1 MSSLAERLEALPVLD
16 SLQREENPLSNGGRW
31 ESAGAGNVGKATST
45 GLVSITAGQEVRV
58 AYVGAP
64 FPLAVPCACAFA
76 LGVLPAEAKGLEIA
90 FREAGGKEALCL
102 TIVRSAAAKATLHL
116 EVNEVEVKLLEG
128 VTLEAGD
135 TFYISIEG
143 GTCKIW
149 RKPAASPIVELISVA
164 AAVGASF
171 ANVKLHVF
179 DTGTTY
185 RVTNFAAGTLE
196 EAQHRLALLG
206 VGA

>member
-1 MSSLAERLEALPVLD
+1 MPTLGEKLEALPVLD

-45 GLVSITAGQEVRV
+45 GLVTITAGQEVRV

-64 FPLAVPCACAFA
+64 FPLAVPCACAFV
-76 LGVLPAEAKGLEIA
+76 LGVLPAETKGLEIA
-90 FREAGGKEALCL
+90 LREAGGKEAICL
-102 TIVRSAAAKATLHL
+102 TIVRTAAAKATLHL
-116 EVNEVEVKLLEG
+116 EVNEVEVKALEG

-135 TFYISIEG
+135 TFYISLEG

-149 RKPAASPIVELISVA
+149 RKPAASGIVELISVA
-164 AAVGASF
+164 AGLGASF

-179 DTGTTY
+179 DTGTSY
-185 RVTNFAAGTLE
+185 RITNFRAGTLE
-196 EAQHRLALLG
+196 ESRRLALLG
-206 VGA
+206 VGT